1 MPQPT
6 VFGRRVKSLREARG
20 WTQEEL
26 SDRSMVPAAMI
37 SHFETGQRQKASA
50 DNLVKLANAFDVT
63 VDYLLGRTDQPGLA
77 SERFAAAFR
86 GLSEASSETVDNAL
100 NVVKALVDG
109 DRKRKKGDGPE
120 GAGDTEDG

>member
-1 MPQPT
+1 MPT
-6 VFGRRVKSLREARG
+6 VFGRRVKSRREARG

-26 SDRSMVPAAMI
+26 SIRSKVPAAMI

-63 VDYLLGRTDQPGLA
+63 VDYLLGRTDQPAVA

-86 GLSEASSETVDNAL
+86 GLAEASSETVDNAL
-100 NVVKALVDG
+100 DVVKTLVER
-109 DRKRKKGDGPE
+109 DRKRKERDGAE
-120 GAGDTEDG
+120 GAGDTTDG

>member
-1 MPQPT
+1 MPT
-6 VFGRRVKSLREARG
+6 VFGRRVKSRREARG

-26 SDRSMVPAAMI
+26 SIRSKVPAAMI

-50 DNLVKLANAFDVT
+50 DNLVKLANAFDVS
-63 VDYLLGRTDQPGLA
+63 VDYLLGRTDQPGVA

-100 NVVKALVDG
+100 DVVKALVER
-109 DRKRKKGDGPE
+109 DRRRKKGDGAE
-120 GAGDTEDG
+120 GAGNPKDS

>member
-1 MPQPT
+1 MPEQT
-6 VFGRRVKSLREARG
+6 VFGRRVRSLRDARG

-26 SDRSMVPAAMI
+26 SDHSKVPAAMI

-63 VDYLLGRTDQPGLA
+63 LDYLLGRTDEPGVA

-86 GLSEASSETVDNAL
+86 GLSEASSETVDSAL
-100 NVVKALVDG
+100 DVVRTLVDR
-109 DRKRKKGDGPE
+109 DRERRRSDGPQ
-120 GAGDTEDG
+120 GTRDTQDG